1 MRSLSRQLAS
11 LWSSAGRWST
21 ALMVWCGLALSAF
34 AQESPAPG
42 NEELLLSYRRLAS
55 DANAGAAPAGTGSA
69 PAQQPAATENP
80 LRPAADGSATAGSAA
95 TPVYRFPEH
104 NSAPTNGAPNDSAAP
119 SYGAPAG
126 YGEMPAVEP
135 AAPQPAPPATQP
147 VVPMPPTDAQSSPD
161 AVMVNPVVPPD
172 PQDSALLRYQDSA
185 LQRTAHEEAAPQAPT
200 APPAKELAEPK
211 SAPVAPETAEG
222 ALPLPVEHDENAYAP
237 TTTAAPDESRRLAP
251 RSSLLPEVAAAL
263 DPESTGDGQ
272 KSRLPISFSN
282 SKFESL
288 TTAGAGLAVVVGLF
302 FVCMWLLRRGSGAK
316 QSGTLPNDAFA
327 VLGRAPLTPQSFA
340 QLLRVGNKLVL
351 VAVSADG
358 IHPLTEVIDPL
369 EVDRLTAVCSSG
381 KGHGP
386 AAEFQQVLAQLARE
400 PARGFLGAE
409 AANGG
414 GRRRA

>member
-1 MRSLSRQLAS
+1 M
-11 LWSSAGRWST
+11 
-21 ALMVWCGLALSAF
+21 
-34 AQESPAPG
+34 
-42 NEELLLSYRRLAS
+42 
-55 DANAGAAPAGTGSA
+55 
-69 PAQQPAATENP
+69 
-80 LRPAADGSATAGSAA
+80 
-95 TPVYRFPEH
+95 
-104 NSAPTNGAPNDSAAP
+104 
-119 SYGAPAG
+119 
-126 YGEMPAVEP
+126 
-135 AAPQPAPPATQP
+135 
-147 VVPMPPTDAQSSPD
+147 
-161 AVMVNPVVPPD
+161 
-172 PQDSALLRYQDSA
+172 
-185 LQRTAHEEAAPQAPT
+185 
-200 APPAKELAEPK
+200 
-211 SAPVAPETAEG
+211 
-222 ALPLPVEHDENAYAP
+222 
-237 TTTAAPDESRRLAP
+237 
-251 RSSLLPEVAAAL
+251 LPEVVAAIA
-263 DPESTGDGQ
+263 PGSSGQ
-272 KSRLPISFSN
+272 GQTSRLPISF

-316 QSGTLPNDAFA
+316 HLGMLPNDAFV

-340 QLLRVGNKLVL
+340 QLLRIGNKLVL

>member
-1 MRSLSRQLAS
+1 MA
-11 LWSSAGRWST
+11 
-21 ALMVWCGLALSAF
+21 
-34 AQESPAPG
+34 
-42 NEELLLSYRRLAS
+42 N
-55 DANAGAAPAGTGSA
+55 DANAGAALNETGSA
-69 PAQQPAATENP
+69 PATKPAATENP
-80 LRPAADGSATAGSAA
+80 LRPAAESAVATGSTA
-95 TPVYRFPEH
+95 TPAYRFPEH
-104 NSAPTNGAPNDSAAP
+104 ATPPANSAAGDATAP
-119 SYGAPAG
+119 SYGSPAG
-126 YGEMPAVEP
+126 YGETPAVAP
-135 AAPQPAPPATQP
+135 TAPQLTPPATTPSVAAQP
-147 VVPMPPTDAQSSPD
+147 SSDAPYD
-161 AVMVNPVVPPD
+161 
-172 PQDSALLRYQDSA
+172 ALLRYQDNA
-185 LQRTAHEEAAPQAPT
+185 LQQTAHEEAAPQEPA

-211 SAPVAPETAEG
+211 SAPLAPETAGG
-222 ALPLPVEHDENAYAP
+222 ALPLPAENDKGFYTPATPAV
-237 TTTAAPDESRRLAP
+237 PDESRRLAP
-251 RSSLLPEVAAAL
+251 RSSILPEVAAAL
-263 DPESTGDGQ
+263 DPESVGEGQ
-272 KSRLPISFSN
+272 KSRLPISF

-302 FVCMWLLRRGSGAK
+302 FVCMWLLRRGSGGK
-316 QSGTLPNDAFA
+316 QSGMLPNDAFA